1 MDVVARV
8 LVPIY
13 HLLRAFGA
21 TTWVAFA
28 PDRRLGRS
36 EWRVALG
43 SGDAAFERLV
53 VHVGLAAPVGN
64 PTPSAST
71 TSRGTRGHVGW
82 YIIHKN
88 PFPWSV
94 VTNGED
100 DKVVRGY
107 LLDI

>member
-53 VHVGLAAPVGN
+53 VIPVDLHTTGMTN
-64 PTPSAST
+64 PL
-71 TSRGTRGHVGW
+71 GTQPH
-82 YIIHKN
+82 YK
-88 PFPWSV
+88 
-94 VTNGED
+94 
-100 DKVVRGY
+100 
-107 LLDI
+107 